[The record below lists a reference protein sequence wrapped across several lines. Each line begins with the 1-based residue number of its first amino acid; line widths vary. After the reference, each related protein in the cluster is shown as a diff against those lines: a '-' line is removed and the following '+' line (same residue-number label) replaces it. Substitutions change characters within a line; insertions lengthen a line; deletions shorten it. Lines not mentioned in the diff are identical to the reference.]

1 MLVAP
6 QIQTNSKEKPQ
17 TCYHCGETC
26 YDAHIHIEE
35 KAFCCLG
42 CQTVYQILNEN
53 GMCNYYEMNENPG
66 VQRKWTVRKDKFAFL
81 EDVTIQQ
88 QLIHFQDNNQVHV
101 RLYLPQVHC
110 SSCLWLLEH
119 IDRFDTGILSSQVN
133 FTTKEITLVY
143 NPNQTNLRKVVE
155 TLNEIGYEPYI
166 SLQNTDKSIQPIN
179 DKTRIYKIGLAGFC
193 FGNIMMMSFPEY
205 FAGEGNIEP
214 SLLLLFRS
222 LNLIL
227 ALPSLLYSGSEFF
240 INAYKGLKK
249 KFLNIDLPIALAL
262 IVTFSRSVYEYATG
276 TGSGYFDSMT
286 GIIFFMLIGRWLQDR
301 TYSALSF
308 DRDFR
313 SYFPLSV
320 TKIVGEKESVCMLPE
335 IEKGDMLRIHSEELV
350 PTDGLLSKGKAFIDY
365 SFITGES
372 LPVEVKIGEIVYA
385 GGRQIGQNIEIITTH
400 EVNHSYL
407 TSLWNSFRDKKS
419 EKSNTPSFIHI
430 YSQYF
435 TAALLIL
442 TFLTGMYW
450 AVMDTDK
457 LLPAVSAMLIV
468 ACPCALLL
476 SATFTYGNVLN
487 FFSRNHFFVRN
498 ADAIEQLAEA
508 DTLVFDKTGTL
519 TQNAEWLISYEG
531 KSVSPSI
538 LPILLTICKQ
548 SQHPLSKALVQ
559 HFHLGEDTKRENVKK
574 AKISLDYFEEITGK
588 GLVGDFEDIQIKL
601 GSWEF
606 VSGKPN
612 NNAKKAQNAEV
623 HLAINGEY
631 QGCFALHTKYRPQ
644 IFDLLLDLKKRFKI
658 AIVSG
663 DNDAEKAFLAE
674 KLGKEVTLLFA
685 QKPEDKWEYIL
696 QQPQKGK
703 KVIMIGDGL
712 NDAGALQQSGV
723 GIAVTEENNYFTPA
737 SDAILHSSSLERL
750 AIFLRM
756 SRISKRIIQAS
767 FVLSILYNI
776 VGLYFATQA
785 MLSPMIAAILMP
797 ISSIS
802 IIIITFGMT
811 YLIGNL
817 LLKSKT

>member
-1 MLVAP
+1 MLVVP
-6 QIQTNSKEKPQ
+6 QIEKVSIKKQ
-17 TCYHCGETC
+17 ETCYHCGEPC
-26 YDAHIHIEE
+26 YDANIHIEE

-81 EDVTIQQ
+81 EDEAIQK
-88 QLIHFQDNNQVHV
+88 QLIHFQDNNQVHI

-119 IDRFDTGILSSQVN
+119 INKFDTGILSSQVN
-133 FTTKEITLVY
+133 FTTKEIALVY

-166 SLQNTDKSIQPIN
+166 SLQNTDKDTKPIG

-308 DRDFR
+308 DRDYR

-320 TKIVGEKESVCMLPE
+320 TKIEGEKESVCMLPE
-335 IEKGDMLRIHSEELV
+335 IQKGDSLRIHSEELV

-365 SFITGES
+365 GFITGES

-407 TSLWNSFRDKKS
+407 TSLWNTFREKKS
-419 EKSNTPSFIHI
+419 EKPNTTSFIHI

-435 TAALLIL
+435 TLALLSL
-442 TFLTGMYW
+442 TLITGIYW
-450 AVMDTDK
+450 TVMDTHK
-457 LLPAVSAMLIV
+457 LLPAVTAMLIV

-498 ADAIEQLAEA
+498 ADTIEHLAEA
-508 DTLVFDKTGTL
+508 DTIVFDKTGTL
-519 TQNAEWLISYEG
+519 TESSEWRILYEG
-531 KSVSPSI
+531 K
-538 LPILLTICKQ
+538 PIAENISSLLLTICKQ
-548 SQHPLSKALVQ
+548 SQHPLSKALTQ
-559 HFHLGEDTKRENVKK
+559 YLQSDFATKVGNKK
-574 AKISLDYFEEITGK
+574 LTSTSLDYFEEIAGQ
-588 GLVGDFEDIQIKL
+588 GLVGDFEDIHIRL
-601 GSWEF
+601 GNREF
-606 VSGKPN
+606 VSGKSN
-612 NNAKKAQNAEV
+612 TNTTKAQNAEV
-623 HLAINGEY
+623 HLTINGEY
-631 QGCFALHTKYRPQ
+631 QGYFALHTKYRPQ
-644 IFDLLLDLKKRFKI
+644 IFELLLALKKKCKL

-663 DNDAEKAFLAE
+663 DNDAEQAFLQE
-674 KLGKEVTLLFA
+674 KLGKEVKLLFA
-685 QKPEDKWEYIL
+685 QKPEDKWEYIM

-723 GIAVTEENNYFTPA
+723 GIALTEENNYFTPA
-737 SDAILHSSSLERL
+737 SDAILHSSSLGKL
-750 AIFLRM
+750 GAFLRM
-756 SRISKRIIQAS
+756 ARISKRIIQAS

-785 MLSPMIAAILMP
+785 LLSPMIAAILMP

-811 YLIGNL
+811 YLIGNRL
-817 LLKSKT
+817 LNQKT